1 MLSEIYILHLVGEK
15 YNMIEKEKQETVAE
29 MTKAGRLREKGS
41 SCRLYVYDG
50 SFSIRKGENEY
61 GED

>member
-1 MLSEIYILHLVGEK
+1 
-15 YNMIEKEKQETVAE
+15 MIEKEKQETVAE

-41 SCRLYVYDG
+41 SCRFYVYDG
-50 SFSIRKGENEY
+50 SFSIRKGEKKY